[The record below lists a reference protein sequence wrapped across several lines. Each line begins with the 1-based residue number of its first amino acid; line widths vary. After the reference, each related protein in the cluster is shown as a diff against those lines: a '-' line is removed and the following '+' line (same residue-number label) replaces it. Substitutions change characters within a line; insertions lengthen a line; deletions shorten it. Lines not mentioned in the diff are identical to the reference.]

1 PVINVNWD
9 DAQAYCQWLTQQ
21 TGQKYRLPTE
31 AEWEYACRAGGK
43 GEYCFG
49 DNVAM
54 LKDYAWYSEN
64 SGNQTHPVGEK
75 LPNAWGL
82 YDIHG
87 NVWEWCQ
94 DRWHDNYHGAPT
106 DGSAWE
112 SGDSSRRLL
121 RGGSWSYRD
130 GYCRAAFRSLSG
142 LSYSYNGWGFRVACC
157 LG

>member
-1 PVINVNWD
+1 
-9 DAQAYCQWLTQQ
+9 
-21 TGQKYRLPTE
+21 E

-54 LKDYAWYSEN
+54 LKDYAWYDAN
-64 SGNQTHPVGEK
+64 SGDQTHPVGEK

-82 YDIHG
+82 YDVHG

-94 DRWHDNYHGAPT
+94 DRWHDNYNGAPT

-112 SGDSSRRLL
+112 SGYSSYRLL
-121 RGGSWSYRD
+121 RGGSWNNGDDNCRTACRNSY
-130 GYCRAAFRSLSG
+130 GHN
-142 LSYSYNGWGFRVACC
+142 YSSNIWGFRVACF